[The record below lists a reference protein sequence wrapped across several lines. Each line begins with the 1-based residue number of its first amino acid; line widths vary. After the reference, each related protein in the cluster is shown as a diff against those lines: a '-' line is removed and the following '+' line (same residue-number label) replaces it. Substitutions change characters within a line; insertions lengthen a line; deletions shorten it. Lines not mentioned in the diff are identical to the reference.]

1 MLREQLADDLK
12 SAMKSKDSCRVSTLR
27 LILAALKDR
36 DIAARVEGGATSSNK
51 ESDDRILKTM
61 LAKMVKQRRES
72 IEMYKQGG
80 RNDLVETET
89 KELSIIEEYLPQ
101 AMSEEEV
108 RQLVRETVKETG
120 AESMS
125 DLGKVMPLVMKKGA
139 GKVDGK
145 LAQEVLR
152 ELLS

>member
-1 MLREQLADDLK
+1 MPLVDKIQKDMYK
-12 SAMKSKDSCRVSTLR
+12 AMKEKEKERINALR
-27 LILAALKDR
+27 NIIGKLKYRYIDKRDKLTEQEEIKVIQSLA
-36 DIAARVEGGATSSNK
+36 
-51 ESDDRILKTM
+51 
-61 LAKMVKQRRES
+61 KQRRES

-80 RNDLVETET
+80 RNDLVKTET

-108 RQLVRETVKETG
+108 RRLVRETVKETG

-145 LAQEVLR
+145 IAQDILR

>member
-1 MLREQLADDLK
+1 MPLVDKIQKDMYK
-12 SAMKSKDSCRVSTLR
+12 AMKEKEKERINALR
-27 LILAALKDR
+27 NIIGKLKYRYIDKGDKLTEQEEIKVIQSLA
-36 DIAARVEGGATSSNK
+36 
-51 ESDDRILKTM
+51 
-61 LAKMVKQRRES
+61 KQRRES

-80 RNDLVETET
+80 RNDLVKTET

-101 AMSEEEV
+101 AMSEKEV
-108 RQLVRETVKETG
+108 RRLVRETVKETG

-145 LAQEVLR
+145 LAQDILR

>member
-1 MLREQLADDLK
+1 MPLVDEIQKDMYK
-12 SAMKSKDSCRVSTLR
+12 AMKEKEKERINALR
-27 LILAALKDR
+27 NIIGKLKYKYIDKRDKLTEQEEIKVIQSLA
-36 DIAARVEGGATSSNK
+36 
-51 ESDDRILKTM
+51 
-61 LAKMVKQRRES
+61 KQRRES
-72 IEMYKQGG
+72 IELYKQGG

-108 RQLVRETVKETG
+108 RRLVRKTVKETG

-145 LAQEVLR
+145 IAQEILR

>member
-1 MLREQLADDLK
+1 MPLVDKIQKDMYK
-12 SAMKSKDSCRVSTLR
+12 AMKEKEKERINALR
-27 LILAALKDR
+27 NIIGKLKYRYIDKG
-36 DIAARVEGGATSSNK
+36 DKLTEQEEIKVIQS
-51 ESDDRILKTM
+51 
-61 LAKMVKQRRES
+61 LAKQRWES

-108 RQLVRETVKETG
+108 RRLVRETVKETG

-145 LAQEVLR
+145 IAQDILR

>member
-1 MLREQLADDLK
+1 MPLVDKIQKDMYK
-12 SAMKSKDSCRVSTLR
+12 AMKEKEKERINALR
-27 LILAALKDR
+27 NIIGKLKYGYIDKGDKLTEQEEIKVIQSLA
-36 DIAARVEGGATSSNK
+36 
-51 ESDDRILKTM
+51 
-61 LAKMVKQRRES
+61 KQRRES

-108 RQLVRETVKETG
+108 RRLVRETVKETG

-145 LAQEVLR
+145 IAQEILR

>member
-1 MLREQLADDLK
+1 MPLVDKIQKDMYK
-12 SAMKSKDSCRVSTLR
+12 AMKEKEKERINALR
-27 LILAALKDR
+27 NIIGKLKYRYIDKGDKLTEQQEIKVIQSLA
-36 DIAARVEGGATSSNK
+36 
-51 ESDDRILKTM
+51 
-61 LAKMVKQRRES
+61 KQRRES

-108 RQLVRETVKETG
+108 RRLVRETVKETG

>member
-1 MLREQLADDLK
+1 MHLVDKIQKDMYK
-12 SAMKSKDSCRVSTLR
+12 AMKEKEKERINALR
-27 LILAALKDR
+27 NIIGKLKYRYIDKGDKLTEQEEIKVIQSLA
-36 DIAARVEGGATSSNK
+36 
-51 ESDDRILKTM
+51 
-61 LAKMVKQRRES
+61 KQRRES

>member
-1 MLREQLADDLK
+1 MPLVDEIQKDMYK
-12 SAMKSKDSCRVSTLR
+12 AMKEKEKERINALR
-27 LILAALKDR
+27 NIIGKLKYKYIDKGDKLTEQEEIKVIQSLA
-36 DIAARVEGGATSSNK
+36 
-51 ESDDRILKTM
+51 
-61 LAKMVKQRRES
+61 KQRRES
-72 IEMYKQGG
+72 IELYKQGG

-89 KELSIIEEYLPQ
+89 KELSIIEEYLPH

-108 RQLVRETVKETG
+108 CWLVRETVKETG

-145 LAQEVLR
+145 IAQEILR
-152 ELLS
+152 DLLS

>member
-1 MLREQLADDLK
+1 MPLVDKIQKDMYK
-12 SAMKSKDSCRVSTLR
+12 AMKEKEKERINALR
-27 LILAALKDR
+27 NIIGKLKYRYIDKGDKLTEQEEIKVIQSLA
-36 DIAARVEGGATSSNK
+36 
-51 ESDDRILKTM
+51 
-61 LAKMVKQRRES
+61 KQRRES
-72 IEMYKQGG
+72 IEMYEQGG

-108 RQLVRETVKETG
+108 RRLVRETVKETG

-139 GKVDGK
+139 GKIDGK
-145 LAQEVLR
+145 IAQEILR

>member
-1 MLREQLADDLK
+1 MPLVDEIQKDMYK
-12 SAMKSKDSCRVSTLR
+12 AMKEKEKERINALR
-27 LILAALKDR
+27 NIIGKLKYRYIDKGDKLTEQEEIKVIQSLA
-36 DIAARVEGGATSSNK
+36 
-51 ESDDRILKTM
+51 
-61 LAKMVKQRRES
+61 KQRRES

-108 RQLVRETVKETG
+108 RRLVRETVKETG

-139 GKVDGK
+139 GKVDGE

>member
-1 MLREQLADDLK
+1 MPLVDEIQKDMYK
-12 SAMKSKDSCRVSTLR
+12 AMKEKEKERINALR
-27 LILAALKDR
+27 NIIGKLKYKYIDKGDKLTEQEEIKVIQSLA
-36 DIAARVEGGATSSNK
+36 
-51 ESDDRILKTM
+51 
-61 LAKMVKQRRES
+61 KQRRES
-72 IEMYKQGG
+72 IELYKQGG

-108 RQLVRETVKETG
+108 RRLVRKTVKETG

-145 LAQEVLR
+145 IAQEILR
-152 ELLS
+152 EFLS

>member
-1 MLREQLADDLK
+1 MPLVDEIQKDMYK
-12 SAMKSKDSCRVSTLR
+12 AMKEKEKERINALR
-27 LILAALKDR
+27 NIIGKLKYRYIDKGDKLTEQEEIKVIQSLA
-36 DIAARVEGGATSSNK
+36 
-51 ESDDRILKTM
+51 
-61 LAKMVKQRRES
+61 KQRRES

>member
-1 MLREQLADDLK
+1 MPLVDKIQKDMYK
-12 SAMKSKDSCRVSTLR
+12 AMKEKEKERINALR
-27 LILAALKDR
+27 NIIGKLKYRYIDKRDKLTEQEEIKVIQSLA
-36 DIAARVEGGATSSNK
+36 
-51 ESDDRILKTM
+51 
-61 LAKMVKQRRES
+61 KQRRES

-108 RQLVRETVKETG
+108 RRLVRETVKETG

>member
-1 MLREQLADDLK
+1 MPLVDKIQKDMYK
-12 SAMKSKDSCRVSTLR
+12 AMKEKEKERINALR
-27 LILAALKDR
+27 NIIGKLKYRYIDKGDKLTEQEEIKVIQSLA
-36 DIAARVEGGATSSNK
+36 
-51 ESDDRILKTM
+51 
-61 LAKMVKQRRES
+61 KQRRES
-72 IEMYKQGG
+72 IELYKQGG

-101 AMSEEEV
+101 AMCEEEV
-108 RQLVRETVKETG
+108 RRLVRKTVKETG

-145 LAQEVLR
+145 IAQKILR

>member
-1 MLREQLADDLK
+1 MPLVDEIKKDMYK
-12 SAMKSKDSCRVSTLR
+12 AMKEKEKERINALR
-27 LILAALKDR
+27 NIIGKLKYRYIDKRDKLTEQEEIKVIQSLA
-36 DIAARVEGGATSSNK
+36 
-51 ESDDRILKTM
+51 
-61 LAKMVKQRRES
+61 KQRRES

-108 RQLVRETVKETG
+108 RRLVRETVKETG

-139 GKVDGK
+139 GKVDGE

>member
-1 MLREQLADDLK
+1 MPLVDKIQKDMYK
-12 SAMKSKDSCRVSTLR
+12 AMKEKEKERINALR
-27 LILAALKDR
+27 NIIGKLKYRYIDKGDKLTEQEEIKVIQSLA
-36 DIAARVEGGATSSNK
+36 
-51 ESDDRILKTM
+51 
-61 LAKMVKQRRES
+61 KQRRES

-145 LAQEVLR
+145 IAQDILR

>member
-1 MLREQLADDLK
+1 MPLVDEIQKDMYK
-12 SAMKSKDSCRVSTLR
+12 AMKEKEKERINALR
-27 LILAALKDR
+27 NIIGKLKYKYIDKRDKLTEQEEIKVIQSLA
-36 DIAARVEGGATSSNK
+36 
-51 ESDDRILKTM
+51 
-61 LAKMVKQRRES
+61 KQRRES
-72 IEMYKQGG
+72 IEMYKKGG

-108 RQLVRETVKETG
+108 RRLVRETVKETG

-145 LAQEVLR
+145 IAQEIFR

>member
-1 MLREQLADDLK
+1 MPLVDEIQKDMYK
-12 SAMKSKDSCRVSTLR
+12 AMKEKEKERINALR
-27 LILAALKDR
+27 NIIGKLKYRYIDKGDKLTEQEEIKVIQSLA
-36 DIAARVEGGATSSNK
+36 
-51 ESDDRILKTM
+51 
-61 LAKMVKQRRES
+61 KQRRES
-72 IEMYKQGG
+72 IKMYKQGG

-108 RQLVRETVKETG
+108 RRLVRKTVKETG

-145 LAQEVLR
+145 IAQEILR

>member
-1 MLREQLADDLK
+1 MPLVDKIQKDMYK
-12 SAMKSKDSCRVSTLR
+12 AMKEKEKERINALR
-27 LILAALKDR
+27 NIIGKLKYRYIDKGDKLTEQEEIKVIQSLA
-36 DIAARVEGGATSSNK
+36 
-51 ESDDRILKTM
+51 
-61 LAKMVKQRRES
+61 KQRRES
-72 IEMYKQGG
+72 IEIYKQGG

-108 RQLVRETVKETG
+108 RRLVRETVKETG

-145 LAQEVLR
+145 IAQEILR

>member
-1 MLREQLADDLK
+1 MPLVDEIQKDMYK
-12 SAMKSKDSCRVSTLR
+12 AMKEKEKERINALR
-27 LILAALKDR
+27 NIIGKLKYKYIDKGDKLTEQEEIKVIQSLA
-36 DIAARVEGGATSSNK
+36 
-51 ESDDRILKTM
+51 
-61 LAKMVKQRRES
+61 KQRRES
-72 IEMYKQGG
+72 IELYKQGG

-108 RQLVRETVKETG
+108 RRLVRKTVKEIG

-145 LAQEVLR
+145 IAQEILK

>member
-1 MLREQLADDLK
+1 MPLVDKIRKDMYK
-12 SAMKSKDSCRVSTLR
+12 AMKEKEKERINALR
-27 LILAALKDR
+27 NIIGKLKYRYIDKGDKLTEQEEIKVIQSLA
-36 DIAARVEGGATSSNK
+36 
-51 ESDDRILKTM
+51 
-61 LAKMVKQRRES
+61 KQRRES

-145 LAQEVLR
+145 LAQDILR

>member
-1 MLREQLADDLK
+1 MPLVDEIQKDMYK
-12 SAMKSKDSCRVSTLR
+12 AMKEKEKERINALR
-27 LILAALKDR
+27 NIIGKLKYKYIDKGDKLTEQEEIKVIQSLA
-36 DIAARVEGGATSSNK
+36 
-51 ESDDRILKTM
+51 
-61 LAKMVKQRRES
+61 KQRRES
-72 IEMYKQGG
+72 IELYKQGG

-89 KELSIIEEYLPQ
+89 KELSIIEKYLPK

-108 RQLVRETVKETG
+108 CRLVRETVKETG

-145 LAQEVLR
+145 IAQEILR

>member
-1 MLREQLADDLK
+1 MPLVDEIQKDMYK
-12 SAMKSKDSCRVSTLR
+12 AMKEKEKERINALR
-27 LILAALKDR
+27 NIIGKLKYRYIDKGDKLTEQEEIKVIQSLA
-36 DIAARVEGGATSSNK
+36 
-51 ESDDRILKTM
+51 
-61 LAKMVKQRRES
+61 KQRRES
-72 IEMYKQGG
+72 IELYKQGG

-108 RQLVRETVKETG
+108 RRLVRETVKETG

-145 LAQEVLR
+145 IAQEILR

>member
-1 MLREQLADDLK
+1 MPLVDEIQKDMYK
-12 SAMKSKDSCRVSTLR
+12 AMKEKEKERINALR
-27 LILAALKDR
+27 NIIGKLKYRYIDKGDKLTEQEEIKVIQSLA
-36 DIAARVEGGATSSNK
+36 
-51 ESDDRILKTM
+51 
-61 LAKMVKQRRES
+61 KQRRES
-72 IEMYKQGG
+72 IKMYKQGG

-108 RQLVRETVKETG
+108 RRLVRETVKETG

-139 GKVDGK
+139 GKVDGE

>member
-1 MLREQLADDLK
+1 MPLVDEIQKDMYK
-12 SAMKSKDSCRVSTLR
+12 AMKDK
-27 LILAALKDR
+27 
-36 DIAARVEGGATSSNK
+36 EK
-51 ESDDRILKTM
+51 ESINALRNIIGKLKYRYIDKGDKLTEQEEIKVIQS
-61 LAKMVKQRRES
+61 LAKQRRES

-108 RQLVRETVKETG
+108 RRLVRETVKETG

-139 GKVDGK
+139 GKVDGE

>member
-1 MLREQLADDLK
+1 MPLVDKIQKDMHK
-12 SAMKSKDSCRVSTLR
+12 AMKGKEKERINALR
-27 LILAALKDR
+27 NIIGKLKYRYIDKGDKLTEQEEIKVIQSLA
-36 DIAARVEGGATSSNK
+36 
-51 ESDDRILKTM
+51 
-61 LAKMVKQRRES
+61 KQRRES

-108 RQLVRETVKETG
+108 RQLVRKTVKETG

-145 LAQEVLR
+145 IAQEILK

>member
-1 MLREQLADDLK
+1 MPLVDKIQKDMYK
-12 SAMKSKDSCRVSTLR
+12 AMKEKEKERINALR
-27 LILAALKDR
+27 NIIGKLKYRYIDKGDKLTEQEEIKVIQSLA
-36 DIAARVEGGATSSNK
+36 
-51 ESDDRILKTM
+51 
-61 LAKMVKQRRES
+61 KQRRES

-80 RNDLVETET
+80 RNDLVETEM

-108 RQLVRETVKETG
+108 CRLVRETVKETG

>member
-1 MLREQLADDLK
+1 MPLVDKIRKDMYK
-12 SAMKSKDSCRVSTLR
+12 AMKEKEKERINALR
-27 LILAALKDR
+27 NIIGKLKYRYIDKGDKLTEQEEIKVIQSLA
-36 DIAARVEGGATSSNK
+36 
-51 ESDDRILKTM
+51 
-61 LAKMVKQRRES
+61 KQRRES

-80 RNDLVETET
+80 RNDLVETEA

-139 GKVDGK
+139 EKVDGK

>member
-1 MLREQLADDLK
+1 MPLVDKIQKDMYK
-12 SAMKSKDSCRVSTLR
+12 AMKEKEKERINALR
-27 LILAALKDR
+27 NIIGKLKYRYIDKGDKLTEQEEIKVIQSLA
-36 DIAARVEGGATSSNK
+36 
-51 ESDDRILKTM
+51 
-61 LAKMVKQRRES
+61 KQRRES

-139 GKVDGK
+139 EKVDGK

>member
-1 MLREQLADDLK
+1 MPLVDKIQKDMYK
-12 SAMKSKDSCRVSTLR
+12 AMKEKEKERINALR
-27 LILAALKDR
+27 NIIGKLKYRYIDKRDKLTEQEEIKVIQSLA
-36 DIAARVEGGATSSNK
+36 
-51 ESDDRILKTM
+51 
-61 LAKMVKQRRES
+61 KQRRES
-72 IEMYKQGG
+72 IKMYKQGG

-108 RQLVRETVKETG
+108 RRLVRETVKETG

-139 GKVDGK
+139 GKIDGK
-145 LAQEVLR
+145 IAQEILR

>member
-1 MLREQLADDLK
+1 MPLVDEIQKDMYK
-12 SAMKSKDSCRVSTLR
+12 AMKEKEKERINALR
-27 LILAALKDR
+27 NIIGKLKYKYIDKGDKLTEQEEIKVIQSLA
-36 DIAARVEGGATSSNK
+36 
-51 ESDDRILKTM
+51 
-61 LAKMVKQRRES
+61 KQRRES
-72 IEMYKQGG
+72 IELYKQGG

-108 RQLVRETVKETG
+108 RRLVRKTVKETG

-145 LAQEVLR
+145 IAQEILR
-152 ELLS
+152 DLLS

>member
-1 MLREQLADDLK
+1 MPLVDKIRKDMYK
-12 SAMKSKDSCRVSTLR
+12 AMKEKEKERINALR
-27 LILAALKDR
+27 NIIGKLKYRYIDKGDKLTEQEEIKVIQSLA
-36 DIAARVEGGATSSNK
+36 
-51 ESDDRILKTM
+51 
-61 LAKMVKQRRES
+61 KQRRES

-80 RNDLVETET
+80 RNDLVETEA

>member
-1 MLREQLADDLK
+1 MPLVDEIQKDMYK
-12 SAMKSKDSCRVSTLR
+12 AMKEKEKERINALR
-27 LILAALKDR
+27 NIIGKLKYRYIDKGDKLTEQEEIKVIQSLA
-36 DIAARVEGGATSSNK
+36 
-51 ESDDRILKTM
+51 
-61 LAKMVKQRRES
+61 KQRRES

-108 RQLVRETVKETG
+108 RRLVRETVKETG

-145 LAQEVLR
+145 IAQEVLR

>member
-1 MLREQLADDLK
+1 MPLVDKIQKDMYK
-12 SAMKSKDSCRVSTLR
+12 AMKEKEKERINALR
-27 LILAALKDR
+27 NIIGKLKYRYIDKGDKLTEQEEIKVIQSLA
-36 DIAARVEGGATSSNK
+36 
-51 ESDDRILKTM
+51 
-61 LAKMVKQRRES
+61 KQRRES

-80 RNDLVETET
+80 RNDLVKTET

>member
-1 MLREQLADDLK
+1 MPLVDEIQKDMYK
-12 SAMKSKDSCRVSTLR
+12 AMKEKEKERINALR
-27 LILAALKDR
+27 NIIGKLKYKYIDKGDKLTEQEEIKVIQSLA
-36 DIAARVEGGATSSNK
+36 
-51 ESDDRILKTM
+51 
-61 LAKMVKQRRES
+61 KQRRES
-72 IEMYKQGG
+72 IELYKQGG

-108 RQLVRETVKETG
+108 RRLVRKTVKETG

-145 LAQEVLR
+145 TAQEILK

>member
-1 MLREQLADDLK
+1 MPLVDKIQKDMYK
-12 SAMKSKDSCRVSTLR
+12 AMKEKEKERINALR
-27 LILAALKDR
+27 NIIGKLKYRYIDKGDKLTEQEEIKVIQSLA
-36 DIAARVEGGATSSNK
+36 
-51 ESDDRILKTM
+51 
-61 LAKMVKQRRES
+61 KQRRES
-72 IEMYKQGG
+72 IEIYKQGG

-108 RQLVRETVKETG
+108 RRLVRETVKETG

-139 GKVDGK
+139 GKVDGE